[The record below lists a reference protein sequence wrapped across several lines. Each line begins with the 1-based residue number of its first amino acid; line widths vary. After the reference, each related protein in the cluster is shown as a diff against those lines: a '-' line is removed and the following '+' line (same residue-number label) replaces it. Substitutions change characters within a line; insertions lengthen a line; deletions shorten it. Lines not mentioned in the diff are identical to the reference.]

1 MLFGAYYPGRGG
13 VGGTPDVQQTGIIK
27 WAAKIKNQKKSL
39 RLSTKPKKIPGPRLS
54 PPKIP
59 CRISKP

>member
-27 WAAKIKNQKKSL
+27 WAAKIKK
-39 RLSTKPKKIPGPRLS
+39 TKKIPQAFNKTQKNPWT
-54 PPKIP
+54 KT
-59 CRISKP
+59 